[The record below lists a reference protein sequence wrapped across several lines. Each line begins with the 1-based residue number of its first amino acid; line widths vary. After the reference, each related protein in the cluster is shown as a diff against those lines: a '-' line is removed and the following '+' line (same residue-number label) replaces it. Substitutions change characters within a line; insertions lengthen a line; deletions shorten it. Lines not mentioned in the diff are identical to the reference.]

1 MQRSGTN
8 SQRYA
13 HAEVWYKLTK
23 VYTYKGQ
30 EQRYLNAEVRKKGL
44 HLLWSETK
52 VDTCRGW
59 GQSYAHAQVRKKA

>member
-1 MQRSGTN
+1 MHMQRSGTN

-23 VYTYKGQ
+23 VYTYKDQ

-44 HLLWSETK
+44 HLLWSKTK
-52 VDTCRGW
+52 VDTC
-59 GQSYAHAQVRKKA
+59 